1 MKDPFK
7 YLDEEEQALMES
19 VEQGEWKRTEHF
31 EEEKNKAESAAN
43 ATFAATKTINIRMS
57 KRDIE
62 RLKIKALEEGIPY
75 QTLVS
80 GLIHKYLDGR
90 LTAP

>member
-31 EEEKNKAESAAN
+31 EEEKNKAESAAK
-43 ATFAATKTINIRMS
+43 ATFAATKRINTRMS
-57 KRDIE
+57 KRDID

-75 QTLVS
+75 QALVS
-80 GLIHKYLDGR
+80 GLIHKYPDGR